1 MANNISKTTKNKLC
15 TGCGICEDVC
25 PKHCIT
31 VKRVDAE
38 NRPVVDNDA
47 CLGDKCGRCLKV
59 CPGIGVELKSLSQSL
74 YSENEIKQDKY
85 VGRYCSLHTGFSQ
98 DESIRRHSASG
109 GMVSQFLIY
118 LLDKNIIDG
127 AVVTAF
133 SEQDHITPVS
143 YIARTREDV
152 LRAKSSKYCPV
163 ALNKVGNEIVKTDGR
178 YVIVGLPCH
187 IQGFRKRA
195 QIDKKFRERVIG
207 YFSIYCS
214 SNRTFN
220 AQDYLLRKYETE
232 KKDITYFAYRDNGC
246 LGDMVIEKTS
256 GGGGEVPSSATIRHS
271 SGCRESKSKISIP
284 FIRYYGA
291 LRSFFKPRRCLTCI
305 DHYGELADVCFG
317 DIHIK
322 PYSDD
327 KTGISSWIVR
337 NPYFENLFKQAEKD
351 GYIKMD
357 ELDVYTLNESQKAML
372 YPKQRRASAVMN
384 MDRLVGRKT
393 VNYDITLEK
402 PGIKDY
408 MSEIIC
414 HCQRFIGR
422 HKALWSVIDF
432 LYDRRVNK

>member
-1 MANNISKTTKNKLC
+1 MVNNISKTIKNKLC

-59 CPGIGVELKSLSQSL
+59 CPGMGVELKSLSQSL

-85 VGRYCSLHTGFSQ
+85 VGRYCSLHTGYSQ

-195 QIDKKFRERVIG
+195 QIDRKFRERVIG

-246 LGDMVIEKTS
+246 LGNMVIKHTRGKKE
-256 GGGGEVPSSATIRHS
+256 
-271 SGCRESKSKISIP
+271 IP
-284 FIRYYGA
+284 YIRYYGA
-291 LRSFFKPRRCLTCI
+291 LRSFFKPRRCLICI

-327 KTGISSWIVR
+327 KVGISSWIVR
-337 NPYFENLFKQAEKD
+337 NSYFESLFKQAEKD

-357 ELDVYTLNESQKAML
+357 DLDVHTLNESQKAML
-372 YPKQRRASAVMN
+372 YPKQRRAHAVMN
-384 MDRLVGRKT
+384 MDRLIGRKT
-393 VNYDITLEK
+393 VNYDLGLEK
-402 PGIKDY
+402 PKAKDY
-408 MSEIIC
+408 LSEIIC

-432 LYDRRVNK
+432 SYDRRVNR